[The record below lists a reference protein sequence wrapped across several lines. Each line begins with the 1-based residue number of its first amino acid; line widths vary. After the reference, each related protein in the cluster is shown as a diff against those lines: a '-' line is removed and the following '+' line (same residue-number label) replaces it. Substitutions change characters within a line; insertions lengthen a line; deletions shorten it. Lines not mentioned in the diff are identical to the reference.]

1 MGKMREVR
9 AFPLRLP
16 WSTGSL
22 GMTHFCAVLFLNN
35 SNQCEEPEEEEGGSE
50 QPCPTILVH
59 SFPFQRGEAWPSLGV
74 AAAARSLW

>member
-1 MGKMREVR
+1 MALECDMGKMREVR

-16 WSTGSL
+16 WSTGAF

-50 QPCPTILVH
+50 QP
-59 SFPFQRGEAWPSLGV
+59 WPHYPGAFLPLPEG
-74 AAAARSLW
+74 